1 MDFDKTESIIESI
14 MGINEGMIVEIL
26 LKSKISSLLPS
37 IHYVKSSLYQGP
49 SPMMITNA

>member
-37 IHYVKSSLYQGP
+37 IYAGKVKSLP
-49 SPMMITNA
+49 RP